1 MQLLY
6 REGCKKCCFSFV
18 KKTWQ
23 LSKYPAEIHKHFA
36 VNSSLCGFEVF
47 AGQNKLDNSILI
59 SAHSQELKVCFNCR
73 KTSTIVQKNKEMKAA
88 DRLLFL
94 QFLPPPSQFLSF
106 PAAVRKNKM
115 FSRQSGSFVR
125 KSTPLNEQ
133 TFLTGI
139 TKVSTE
145 NTRGF
150 TRIQI
155 FWMLES
161 YLWGCS

>member
-1 MQLLY
+1 M
-6 REGCKKCCFSFV
+6 E
-18 KKTWQ
+18 
-23 LSKYPAEIHKHFA
+23 LSQAKWKQAPKLIIIDEATKYY
-36 VNSSLCGFEVF
+36 VEVVRKYF
-47 AGQNKLDNSILI
+47 I
-59 SAHSQELKVCFNCR
+59 CR
-73 KTSTIVQKNKEMKAA
+73 KTSTFVQKNTEMKAA

-133 TFLTGI
+133 TFLTAI

-145 NTRGF
+145 NTCGF